1 MHMSE
6 ETALIRRIARD
17 LRYRSLDELIN
28 RAVTINQLDS
38 VEKDI
43 SAALSDMLPQGCK
56 YVEAER
62 QFLEGA
68 MVKYGIIDVTFAAP
82 ERMLNSRDEGGI
94 SLLKDL
100 GFIDEVDKE
109 DHADSSELF
118 VSDLSCLEL
127 LAEGLEKRC
136 TLIKLILLS
145 EGQDTDWSELL
156 KRIEGG
162 SLRIPEGYLP
172 RLFQVEDAC
181 ITNSDFAWFKKH
193 LYL

>member
-1 MHMSE
+1 MSE
-6 ETALIRRIARD
+6 ETKLIRRIARE

-28 RAVTINQLDS
+28 RELTINQLDS

-43 SAALSDMLPQGCK
+43 SAALSDVLPQGCK
-56 YVEAER
+56 YVETER

-82 ERMLNSRDEGGI
+82 ERLLNSRDEGGI

-100 GFIDEVDKE
+100 GCIDEVDKE
-109 DHADSSELF
+109 DHADSPELF
-118 VSDLSCLEL
+118 GSDLSCLEL
-127 LAEGLEKRC
+127 LVEGLEKKS
-136 TLIKLILLS
+136 TLIKLFLS
-145 EGQDTDWSELL
+145 AEKQSTDWPELL
-156 KRIEGG
+156 LRIRDG
-162 SLRIPEGYLP
+162 SLSVPEGYLP
-172 RLFQVEDAC
+172 RSFQVEDAC

>member
-1 MHMSE
+1 MSE
-6 ETALIRRIARD
+6 ETKLIRRIARE

-28 RAVTINQLDS
+28 RELTINQLDS

-43 SAALSDMLPQGCK
+43 SAALSDVLPQGCK
-56 YVEAER
+56 YVETER

-82 ERMLNSRDEGGI
+82 ERLLNSRDEGGI

-118 VSDLSCLEL
+118 GSDL
-127 LAEGLEKRC
+127 LASNYRRRAGEEEHSDQIVLVGRKAVNGLAGVVAE
-136 TLIKLILLS
+136 
-145 EGQDTDWSELL
+145 DT
-156 KRIEGG
+156 R
-162 SLRIPEGYLP
+162 R
-172 RLFQVEDAC
+172 
-181 ITNSDFAWFKKH
+181 
-193 LYL
+193 